1 METLLEVSNE
11 CVCDN
16 EADYTSCYGGCWEQS
31 LEDFSIATEELRE
44 SNETDYW
51 KVENV
56 RLWSGS
62 VSGHFQAK
70 TVEDILRGMSVNG
83 SWNIRYKVFS
93 DRIEY
98 SLAHHDAPMGS
109 NSVLRPMTEEEY
121 EVVRW

>member
-1 METLLEVSNE
+1 
-11 CVCDN
+11 
-16 EADYTSCYGGCWEQS
+16 
-31 LEDFSIATEELRE
+31 
-44 SNETDYW
+44 
-51 KVENV
+51 
-56 RLWSGS
+56 
-62 VSGHFQAK
+62 
-70 TVEDILRGMSVNG
+70 MSVNG